1 MIFDGSGRMKQHKGF
16 QNREKDPLGFVI
28 CLNSLKQASLG
39 GFGKQREI
47 GIIPSLQ
54 PGHFI
59 KDNLAENSDCRD
71 EVF

>member
-1 MIFDGSGRMKQHKGF
+1 
-16 QNREKDPLGFVI
+16 LGFVI

-54 PGHFI
+54 PGLFI